1 MTIFIVNNY
10 MSLLK
15 ALQTLRWLAFTA
27 IASLLMA
34 CSAVRFVYNQ
44 GDTLSRWWIDD
55 HIGLTQEQ
63 DNLIREALDRHF
75 WWHRTAQLQ
84 GLAATLEEMQQ
95 KLNKNISKKDVTY
108 FYGDIKKHSYA
119 IAHKVTPDMA
129 RLFMSLEISQIEN
142 VRKRMAQNN
151 EKFAKEW
158 LPKEKSEQI
167 KVRIDKTIQRSEWF
181 FGKLNKDQEEKIKA
195 YILANPIDMNL
206 IYQERL
212 RRQEDLILV
221 MSEIVKKKLN
231 QKESEA
237 LITDYIKH
245 FEYGKSKEQLEAIKK
260 REEIALG
267 LASFVVEIANADQKK
282 YASERVEN
290 WVSDIR
296 HLIKESSELAAKR
309 SALPNR

>member
-1 MTIFIVNNY
+1 

-15 ALQTLRWLAFTA
+15 PLQTLKWLAIGAF
-27 IASLLMA
+27 ASLLLA

-44 GDTLSRWWIDD
+44 GDALSRWWIDD

-84 GLAATLEEMQQ
+84 GLSATLEEIQQ
-95 KLNKNISKKDVTY
+95 KLNKNISRKDVVY

-119 IAHKVTPDMA
+119 IAYKVTPDMA
-129 RLFMSLEISQIEN
+129 RLFMSLEASQIEN

-151 EKFAKEW
+151 EKFVKEW
-158 LPKEKSEQI
+158 LPKEKAEQV
-167 KVRIDKTIQRSEWF
+167 KVRIEKTIQRSEWF

-195 YILANPIDMNL
+195 HIIANPIDMNL
-206 IYQERL
+206 IYQDRL
-212 RRQEDLILV
+212 RRQQDLILV
-221 MSEIVKKKLN
+221 MSEIAKKKLS

-245 FEYGKSKEQLEAIKK
+245 FEYGRSKEQQDATKK
-260 REEIALG
+260 REETAIG
-267 LASFVVEIANADQKK
+267 LAFFVAEITNDDQKK
-282 YASERVEN
+282 NASERVEN
-290 WVSDIR
+290 WVSDINS
-296 HLIKESSELAAKR
+296 LIKESSVLAAKR
-309 SALPNR
+309 SALPSR